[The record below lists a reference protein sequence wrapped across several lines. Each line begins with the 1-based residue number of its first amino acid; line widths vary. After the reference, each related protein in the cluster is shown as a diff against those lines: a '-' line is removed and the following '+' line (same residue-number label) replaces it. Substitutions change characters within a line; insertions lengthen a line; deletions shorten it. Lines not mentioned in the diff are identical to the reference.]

1 MDLDVDSLFDR
12 PAKDRWNRMALGDV
26 LERVTWSHPDR
37 DAIVGWSGAYAAPEF
52 ERLTYR
58 QADERANQVAH
69 ALLSAGLERGARVL
83 LYCENSVE
91 AVVTML
97 GIAKAGLV
105 CVPLNPLL
113 APDVVTYAIEHV
125 GATFAVVDAELWPR
139 AEAAF
144 AAAGLA
150 AGVTIPIGGGA
161 VPGSHEFHDWI
172 AGRPTT
178 EVEVAIHAD
187 DIWSLMFTSGTTA
200 MPKAAM
206 ISHTYGY
213 LSSYTYALSTS
224 RGLRFEDQIRSATFL
239 PITYHVGHY
248 AVLFP
253 AWFSAGTAVIGRR
266 PNPSELSKAIAGERV
281 TAVWGG
287 SPTFLQLLADA
298 KDQQHDD
305 FTSLTVVF
313 FSWGAMRPDL
323 IDRLKSATANPE
335 LCALEV
341 FGQTESLS
349 SYRFYPDQHPE
360 KHRLA
365 LQGVNY
371 VGLPNPM
378 LAAKIISAD
387 GELLVDQPGVAG
399 EAVYR
404 SPAISS
410 GYFRN
415 EEATREA
422 FAGGW
427 FHSGDSCAY
436 DDDGLQLM
444 VDRFKDIVKSGGENV
459 SSLRVEA
466 VLSQHPGVARVA
478 VVGLPSERW
487 GEEVTAVVI
496 PHAGVDLQADS
507 VLTFA
512 RERLAGYETPKRL
525 VVVDELPETVG
536 GKVLKYRL
544 RQQLAVTTAGSTPE
558 EEQR

>member
-1 MDLDVDSLFDR
+1 MERLYDR
-12 PAKDRWNRMALGDV
+12 RADQRWDRMVLGDV
-26 LERVTWSHPDR
+26 FERVTWSHPDR
-37 DAIVGWSGAYAAPEF
+37 EAIVGRPGAFGDPRF

-58 QADERANQVAH
+58 QSDELANQVAH
-69 ALLSAGLERGARVL
+69 GLLAQGLARGARVL

-91 AVVTML
+91 AVITMI

-125 GATFAVVDAELWPR
+125 SAEFAVVDAELWPR
-139 AEAAF
+139 AEQAF
-144 AAAGLA
+144 AEAGLA
-150 AGVTIPIGGGA
+150 PGVTIPIGGDE
-161 VPGSHEFHDWI
+161 VPGSVLFADFVT
-172 AGRPTT
+172 GQPTS
-178 EVEVAIHAD
+178 EPDLRLHGD
-187 DIWSLMFTSGTTA
+187 DVWSLMFTSGTTA

-206 ISHTYGY
+206 ITHTYGY
-213 LSSYTYALSTS
+213 LAAHTYALSTT
-224 RGLRFEDQIRSATFL
+224 RGLKFEDELRLATFL
-239 PITYHVGHY
+239 PIIYHVGHY

-266 PNPSELSKAIAGERV
+266 PNPSELSRAIAAERV
-281 TAVWGG
+281 TGVWGG
-287 SPTFLQLLADA
+287 SPAFLQAMVDA
-298 KDQQHDD
+298 QELQGDD
-305 FTSLTVVF
+305 LSSLTVTF

-323 IDRLKSATANPE
+323 IERLKTASGNPD

-349 SYRFYPDQHPE
+349 CYRFYPGQHPE
-360 KHRLA
+360 KHRKSIE
-365 LQGVNY
+365 GVNY
-371 VGLPNPM
+371 VGVPNPM
-378 LAAKIISAD
+378 LAAKVVNEA
-387 GELLVDQPGVAG
+387 GEWLRDQPGVPG

-404 SPAISS
+404 SPAITA

-415 EEATREA
+415 EEATRES

-436 DDDGLQLM
+436 DEDGLQIM
-444 VDRFKDIVKSGGENV
+444 VDRFKDIVKSGGESV
-459 SSLRVEA
+459 SSIRVESIVA
-466 VLSQHPGVARVA
+466 QHPAVARVA

-496 PHAGVDLQADS
+496 ARPETALDPAD
-507 VLTFA
+507 VLAFA
-512 RERLAGYETPKRL
+512 RERLAGYESPKRI

-544 RQQLAVTTAGSTPE
+544 RQQLAAEPPPETP
-558 EEQR
+558 